1 MEKLHQSCSQWK
13 RKALKTNLT
22 KSKKSKRYREERKYQ
37 TPPNIE
43 NNSSS
48 AESDSDSNESKSL
61 LWPQNIDALPY
72 YFHPP
77 RDVKDKCIQCSVK
90 SHNSGIQNVPTSRTK
105 CLQTEHRTKNSR
117 GIQTSTE
124 HCVKL
129 TGDNLSSIL
138 QSDNVFN
145 LFAEKL
151 LESEQMDKFVQ
162 CIKSI
167 ASGRF
172 STTNLAWKS
181 FLDMGCLSN
190 LQLTTQMVYDTEW
203 LEFCQIIYHM
213 FGAGVINAL
222 RGHGHFSQVTSN
234 RTLKN
239 KYDPTE
245 GEFNF
250 PIPSIPTLKKLD
262 IGFPAEIPVGF
273 VEQSLQLAE
282 MKSKSGAQFI
292 LSFDG
297 KLVAPGCKG
306 DQKGD
311 TDMWGIEG
319 APNLSMSIK
328 ILHKT
333 LALAN
338 AINVD
343 VDNSTVK
350 NHFHNLQSL
359 LHVSS
364 LRIKHLWRRI
374 TGSFYLQKKLI
385 EKCGDKNCNT
395 NIEDK

>member
-1 MEKLHQSCSQWK
+1 MEKLHQSHSQQK
-13 RKALKTNLT
+13 RKGLKTNLT
-22 KSKKSKRYREERKYQ
+22 TSKKSKRYREELKYQ

-48 AESDSDSNESKSL
+48 TESDSDASESQSL

-72 YFHPP
+72 YFVPP

-90 SHNSGIQNVPTSRTK
+90 THNSGIQNVPTLRSK
-105 CLQTEHRTKNSR
+105 ILQTDHRTKASR

-124 HCVKL
+124 HCVKS
-129 TGDNLSSIL
+129 TGDNLLSIL

-145 LFAEKL
+145 LFVEKPH
-151 LESEQMDKFVQ
+151 ESEQTNKFVQ

-167 ASGRF
+167 ALSRF

-190 LQLTTQMVYDTEW
+190 LQSTTQMVYDSEW

-222 RGHGHFSQVTSN
+222 RGRSHFSQVTSN

-262 IGFPAEIPVGF
+262 IGFPSEIAVGF
-273 VEQSLQLAE
+273 VEQSLQ
-282 MKSKSGAQFI
+282 
-292 LSFDG
+292 
-297 KLVAPGCKG
+297 
-306 DQKGD
+306 
-311 TDMWGIEG
+311 
-319 APNLSMSIK
+319 
-328 ILHKT
+328 
-333 LALAN
+333 
-338 AINVD
+338 
-343 VDNSTVK
+343 
-350 NHFHNLQSL
+350 
-359 LHVSS
+359 
-364 LRIKHLWRRI
+364 
-374 TGSFYLQKKLI
+374 
-385 EKCGDKNCNT
+385 
-395 NIEDK
+395 

>member
-1 MEKLHQSCSQWK
+1 MEKLHQSHSQWK
-13 RKALKTNLT
+13 RKGLKTNLT
-22 KSKKSKRYREERKYQ
+22 TSKKSKRYREERKYQ

-48 AESDSDSNESKSL
+48 TESDSDSNESKSL
-61 LWPQNIDALPY
+61 LWPQILMHCHIIFTLLVMLNTNAYSVLLKVI
-72 YFHPP
+72 
-77 RDVKDKCIQCSVK
+77 IQEYK
-90 SHNSGIQNVPTSRTK
+90 MFRLHELNVFK
-105 CLQTEHRTKNSR
+105 LN
-117 GIQTSTE
+117 IQTSTE

-129 TGDNLSSIL
+129 TGDNLLSIL
-138 QSDNVFN
+138 QSDNIFN

-151 LESEQMDKFVQ
+151 HESEQTDKFVQ

-190 LQLTTQMVYDTEW
+190 LQSTTQMVYDSEW

-282 MKSKSGAQFI
+282 MK
-292 LSFDG
+292 
-297 KLVAPGCKG
+297 
-306 DQKGD
+306 
-311 TDMWGIEG
+311 
-319 APNLSMSIK
+319 
-328 ILHKT
+328 
-333 LALAN
+333 
-338 AINVD
+338 
-343 VDNSTVK
+343 
-350 NHFHNLQSL
+350 
-359 LHVSS
+359 
-364 LRIKHLWRRI
+364 
-374 TGSFYLQKKLI
+374 
-385 EKCGDKNCNT
+385 
-395 NIEDK
+395 